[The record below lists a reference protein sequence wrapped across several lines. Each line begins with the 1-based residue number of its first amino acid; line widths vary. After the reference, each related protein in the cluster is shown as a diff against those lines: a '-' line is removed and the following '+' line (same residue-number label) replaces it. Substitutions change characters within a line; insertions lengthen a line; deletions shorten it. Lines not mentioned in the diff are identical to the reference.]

1 MTISDESNIRCIYAT
16 NALRIHAPAAR
27 GFIMLHPNIQSQTK
41 FLPDGESTHTRPLD
55 SRLDAFGAKGF
66 VEGGIEFVTARKIF
80 DAILVS
86 FAEHLTLH

>member
-1 MTISDESNIRCIYAT
+1 
-16 NALRIHAPAAR
+16 
-27 GFIMLHPNIQSQTK
+27 MLHPNIQSQTK
-41 FLPDGESTHTRPLD
+41 FLPDGESTQTRLLY
-55 SRLDAFGAKGF
+55 SRLNAFGAKGF